1 MTQLP
6 TFMKNFMSEGSMIIS
21 GIVEILRASR
31 ASEKSNGMPS
41 AGGYRG

>member
-1 MTQLP
+1 
-6 TFMKNFMSEGSMIIS
+6 MSEGKMRIS
-21 GIVEILRASR
+21 GINEMFRASG